1 MRFRENDQSLDDL
14 KDLDMGG
21 VYLYPKEYDAL

>member
-1 MRFRENDQSLDDL
+1 MRFKEIDQNMDDL

-21 VYLYPKEYDAL
+21 AYLFPKEYDAL